1 MKQESPI
8 GSDRPE
14 VELSMRRVYELILW
28 GLLAAFCVS
37 TVGCNT
43 IEGLGRDI
51 EEAGMAIQEACR

>member
-1 MKQESPI
+1 
-8 GSDRPE
+8 
-14 VELSMRRVYELILW
+14 MRRVYELILW

-37 TVGCNT
+37 TIGCNT